1 MEARVGVSSH
11 GGGLAEEGPTS
22 KFIQKKHIHQK
33 TQIGTVPHLLAG
45 GIAGAFGKT
54 CTAPFAR
61 LTILFQVSFLNF
73 TFFTFLLLFFSCLNS
88 ILCVEFASL
97 LDIWVNFRLI
107 IIVLCVIV

>member
-11 GGGLAEEGPTS
+11 GGLAEEGPTQTT
-22 KFIQKKHIHQK
+22 KYIQKKHNIHHK

-61 LTILFQVSFLNF
+61 LTILFQVHS
-73 TFFTFLLLFFSCLNS
+73 S
-88 ILCVEFASL
+88 I
-97 LDIWVNFRLI
+97 
-107 IIVLCVIV
+107 